1 MWFGSVNCLI
11 YKVLKKMIKKIFKYT
26 IRIVLGLLTLV
37 WGFAT
42 WAVLTPMEE
51 CPCEGE
57 QDAMY
62 AIIYALIATISLI
75 TFVFAWY
82 RTRNW

>member
-1 MWFGSVNCLI
+1 MFQFH
-11 YKVLKKMIKKIFKYT
+11 KTFEKMKKKIFKYA

-57 QDAMY
+57 QEILSA
-62 AIIYALIATISLI
+62 AITYALIASISLI
-75 TFVFAWY
+75 TFGFAWY

>member
-1 MWFGSVNCLI
+1 MFQFH
-11 YKVLKKMIKKIFKYT
+11 KTFEKMKKKIFKYT
-26 IRIVLGLLTLV
+26 IRIVLGFFTLF

-75 TFVFAWY
+75 TFGFAWY
-82 RTRNW
+82 RTRDW